1 MSEFGTRSAVTTRW
15 FAELRRRRVLRVA
28 VVYAAAGWVAIQVA
42 STVLPPLD
50 APAWSVKLVIVVVAL
65 GFPLAVVLAWLLGIR
80 SGDPRKTGDAPA
92 PMPATALAPADP
104 RVAGGPPA
112 ATAASH
118 DGRRSIAVLPFV
130 NMSGDVE
137 NEYFGDGIA
146 EEILSLL
153 AKLPQLKVASR
164 TSSSCFKGRAFD
176 IPTVAGRLD
185 VATVLEGSVRRSGNR
200 VRITAQLID
209 AASDSHL
216 WSETYDR
223 ELADV
228 FAIQDD
234 IASSIVGAL
243 KVKLS
248 QQQRHALQSVAT
260 TNAQA
265 YDFYLRGHRYFYEM
279 TRRGFQHAIGMYEH
293 AIELDPGYAAAW
305 AGMADAYSELY
316 RYAIDKP
323 ENAASAIEASGRA
336 VELDP
341 GSAEAHT
348 SRGIA
353 LSIDRRD
360 AEAEHHFEKA
370 IELNP
375 RLFDAWFL
383 YGRYSGT
390 RNKWEKAAQLYLGAA
405 EVEPDN
411 YNPIVNLAMA
421 YNALGRER
429 EEAEVRQRG
438 LQLIEWHLQLVPD
451 DARARYFGAIT
462 LASLGQRDKALAW
475 AEMVLESEEEEGNV
489 LYNIACVF
497 ALLGEDARAIGLLE
511 RAVELGWRDRSW
523 METDSDLAS
532 LRGTPRF
539 EALLAVMH

>member
-1 MSEFGTRSAVTTRW
+1 MGKRNIQSAVVRL
-15 FAELRRRRVLRVA
+15 FVELRRRRVIRVA
-28 VVYAAAGWVAIQVA
+28 IVYAAVGWVIIEVS

-50 APAWSVKLVIVVVAL
+50 APAWSVKLVIILVAL
-65 GFPLAVVLAWLLGIR
+65 GLPLAVAMAWIFDFGPDGVHRTENAPETEAGAGARLQHGAQPA
-80 SGDPRKTGDAPA
+80 SGHGRRAGDG
-92 PMPATALAPADP
+92 
-104 RVAGGPPA
+104 R
-112 ATAASH
+112 

-130 NMSGDVE
+130 NMSGDAE
-137 NEYFGDGIA
+137 NEYFSDGIS
-146 EEILSLL
+146 EEILNLL

-164 TSSSCFKGRAFD
+164 TSSSCFKGKEID
-176 IPTVAGRLD
+176 IPTVAARLD
-185 VATVLEGSVRRSGNR
+185 VAAVLEGSVRRAGNR

-223 ELADV
+223 ELEDV

-234 IASSIVGAL
+234 IASSIVDAL

-248 QQQRHALQSVAT
+248 QQQRHALQYVAT
-260 TNAQA
+260 ANAQA
-265 YDFYLRGHRYFYEM
+265 YDFYLRGHKYFYAM
-279 TRRGFQHAIGMYEH
+279 TRRGFEHAISMYEH

-316 RYAIDKP
+316 RYAIDTP
-323 ENAASAIEASGRA
+323 ENAASAVEASGRA

-341 GSAEAHT
+341 ESAEAHT

-375 RLFDAWFL
+375 NLFDAWFL
-383 YGRYSGT
+383 YGRYCGT
-390 RNKWEKAAQLYLGAA
+390 RSKWEKAAQLYLQAA
-405 EVEPDN
+405 EIEPDN
-411 YNPIVNLAMA
+411 YNPVTNLAMA
-421 YNALGRER
+421 YNALGRQR
-429 EEAEVRQRG
+429 EEVEVRQHGLELIERR
-438 LQLIEWHLQLVPD
+438 LQLAPH

-462 LASLGQRDKALAW
+462 LASLGQREKALEW
-475 AEMVLESEEEEGNV
+475 AEMVLDSEEEEGNV

-497 ALLGEDARAIGLLE
+497 AQLGEGERAIGLLE
-511 RAVELGWRDRSW
+511 RAVELGWRDRAW
-523 METDSDLAS
+523 LETDTDLSS

-539 EALLAVMH
+539 EALLEVMH